1 MPAIPTFV
9 IRKQEGRESV
19 RPCLKGM
26 YAAGGVGVVVVVGV
40 AGRGSSVGSVF
51 ASMHSLVCFLYL

>member
-9 IRKQEGRESV
+9 IRKQEGHESV
-19 RPCLKGM
+19 RPCLKSVCV
-26 YAAGGVGVVVVVGV
+26 AGGVGVVVVGV
-40 AGRGSSVGSVF
+40 AERGSSVGSVF